1 MKQKT
6 KKRPQIVSVVIAL
19 ACLICLILVI
29 DFTVRTVTRAN
40 VTYVVSEGTFSTD
53 TNNGIPE
60 ATDKPT
66 EAKGNKK
73 DNETVATTKNDDPN
87 YDTITLSDSDLHNGS
102 LVMVSNTCPYSG
114 KTDFTDF
121 STLSD
126 TSLKPR
132 SESLTF
138 QTEMRNPLINLFD
151 AYQASQ
157 GTVNLQ
163 IHSTSVTNTDSDSLY
178 TNVLAERSS
187 GYTFDIGLITSTG
200 EVVAYLTKRNE
211 WMVTNCWYYGF
222 ILRYPDDK
230 TSITGVDYMPHH
242 FRYVGL
248 PHSLIM
254 YENNYC
260 LEEYLDYLKSYTI
273 DQPLTYTTDDAS
285 YEIYYYAAN
294 SNGETEVKIPKKD
307 SYSISGNNT
316 DGFII
321 TVQKSAGE
329 ISGEAATDAATQDD
343 NADAATGDTA
353 TSNNS
358 EAATTEAAA
367 ANEE

>member
-6 KKRPQIVSVVIAL
+6 KKRPQIISVAIAL

-29 DFTVRTVTRAN
+29 DFVVRTVTRAN

-66 EAKGNKK
+66 EAKDNKK
-73 DNETVATTKNDDPN
+73 DNETVTTTKNDDPN

-211 WMVTNCWYYGF
+211 WMVANCWYYGF
-222 ILRYPDDK
+222 ILRCPDDK
-230 TSITGVDYMPHH
+230 TSITGVDYTPHH

-329 ISGEAATDAATQDD
+329 VSGEAATDAATQDD

-353 TSNNS
+353 TSNDS

-367 ANEE
+367 DNEE

>member
-6 KKRPQIVSVVIAL
+6 KKRPQIISVAIAL

-29 DFTVRTVTRAN
+29 DFVVRTVTRAN

-66 EAKGNKK
+66 EAKDNKK

-211 WMVTNCWYYGF
+211 WMVANCWYYGF

-230 TSITGVDYMPHH
+230 TSITGISNLTKAHRIGYIYGAFAGNTAQADGVNH
-242 FRYVGL
+242 FFQCKF
-248 PHSLIM
+248 H
-254 YENNYC
+254 
-260 LEEYLDYLKSYTI
+260 
-273 DQPLTYTTDDAS
+273 
-285 YEIYYYAAN
+285 
-294 SNGETEVKIPKKD
+294 
-307 SYSISGNNT
+307 
-316 DGFII
+316 F
-321 TVQKSAGE
+321 
-329 ISGEAATDAATQDD
+329 AATVLFLAFIKEYQIVTAFNIGTDYGNLCGNAADFLRIVRLVKLLCQL
-343 NADAATGDTA
+343 GIGLYLRIGLCHYLII
-353 TSNNS
+353 
-358 EAATTEAAA
+358 
-367 ANEE
+367 

>member
-1 MKQKT
+1 MKRKP
-6 KKRPQIVSVVIAL
+6 KKQLQFVYIIVAL
-19 ACLICLILVI
+19 AFLICIILVVDSAI
-29 DFTVRTVTRAN
+29 RMITRAN
-40 VTYVVSEGTFSTD
+40 VTYVVSDGSFSTE
-53 TNNGIPE
+53 TNSNGIPE

-66 EAKGNKK
+66 EATK
-73 DNETVATTKNDDPN
+73 KNDKKNKEEESTTTTQPEDPN

-121 STLSD
+121 STLYD
-126 TSLKPR
+126 TCLKFR
-132 SESLTF
+132 SETLTF
-138 QTEMRNPLINLFD
+138 QPEMKNPMVELFE

-163 IHSTSVTNTDSDSLY
+163 IHSTSVTNTDYDSLY
-178 TNVLAERSS
+178 TNVLSERSS
-187 GYTFDIGLITSTG
+187 GYSFDIGLITSTG

-211 WMVTNCWYYGF
+211 WMVSNCWYSGF

-254 YENNYC
+254 HENNYC
-260 LEEYLDYLKSYTI
+260 LEEYLDYIKSYTVN
-273 DQPLTYTTDDAS
+273 DPLTYTNGDIT
-285 YEIYYYAAN
+285 YEIYYYAAD
-294 SNGETEVKIPKKD
+294 STGSTEVKIPKKNN
-307 SYSISGNNT
+307 YSISGNNT

-321 TVQKSAGE
+321 TTQHSASE
-329 ISGEAATDAATQDD
+329 SSQAAT
-343 NADAATGDTA
+343 
-353 TSNNS
+353 
-358 EAATTEAAA
+358 
-367 ANEE
+367 EE

>member
-1 MKQKT
+1 
-6 KKRPQIVSVVIAL
+6 
-19 ACLICLILVI
+19 
-29 DFTVRTVTRAN
+29 
-40 VTYVVSEGTFSTD
+40 
-53 TNNGIPE
+53 
-60 ATDKPT
+60 
-66 EAKGNKK
+66 
-73 DNETVATTKNDDPN
+73 
-87 YDTITLSDSDLHNGS
+87 
-102 LVMVSNTCPYSG
+102 
-114 KTDFTDF
+114 
-121 STLSD
+121 
-126 TSLKPR
+126 
-132 SESLTF
+132 
-138 QTEMRNPLINLFD
+138 MRNPLINLFD

-187 GYTFDIGLITSTG
+187 SDYTFDIGLITSTG

-211 WMVTNCWYYGF
+211 WMVANCWYYGF

-294 SNGETEVKIPKKD
+294 SNGETEVKIPKR
-307 SYSISGNNT
+307 IATVFPEIIQT
-316 DGFII
+316 DLSSPYRK
-321 TVQKSAGE
+321 VLAKSAE
-329 ISGEAATDAATQDD
+329 KLLLMLQRRMTMQMRQLVTLQQV
-343 NADAATGDTA
+343 TTA
-353 TSNNS
+353 KRLQPKLLLPTK
-358 EAATTEAAA
+358 E
-367 ANEE
+367 

>member
-6 KKRPQIVSVVIAL
+6 KKRPQIVSIVIAL

-29 DFTVRTVTRAN
+29 DFVVRTVTRAN

-66 EAKGNKK
+66 EAKDNKK

-211 WMVTNCWYYGF
+211 WMVANCWYYGF

-230 TSITGVDYMPHH
+230 TSITGVDY
-242 FRYVGL
+242 
-248 PHSLIM
+248 
-254 YENNYC
+254 
-260 LEEYLDYLKSYTI
+260 
-273 DQPLTYTTDDAS
+273 
-285 YEIYYYAAN
+285 
-294 SNGETEVKIPKKD
+294 
-307 SYSISGNNT
+307 ISGMLACR
-316 DGFII
+316 IP
-321 TVQKSAGE
+321 
-329 ISGEAATDAATQDD
+329 
-343 NADAATGDTA
+343 
-353 TSNNS
+353 
-358 EAATTEAAA
+358 
-367 ANEE
+367 

>member
-1 MKQKT
+1 
-6 KKRPQIVSVVIAL
+6 
-19 ACLICLILVI
+19 
-29 DFTVRTVTRAN
+29 
-40 VTYVVSEGTFSTD
+40 
-53 TNNGIPE
+53 
-60 ATDKPT
+60 
-66 EAKGNKK
+66 
-73 DNETVATTKNDDPN
+73 
-87 YDTITLSDSDLHNGS
+87 
-102 LVMVSNTCPYSG
+102 
-114 KTDFTDF
+114 
-121 STLSD
+121 
-126 TSLKPR
+126 
-132 SESLTF
+132 
-138 QTEMRNPLINLFD
+138 MRNPLINLFD

-211 WMVTNCWYYGF
+211 WMVANCWYYGF

-307 SYSISGNNT
+307 SSRYKK
-316 DGFII
+316 
-321 TVQKSAGE
+321 VLAKSAE
-329 ISGEAATDAATQDD
+329 KLLQMLQHRTTMQMQQLV
-343 NADAATGDTA
+343 TLQQVTTA
-353 TSNNS
+353 KRLQPKLLL
-358 EAATTEAAA
+358 TTK
-367 ANEE
+367 NKK